1 MSVETINSRELKTR
15 FQSVQELFSE
25 TAARLG
31 NAVAVDRIVRRIS
44 YAELES
50 GSNQLANALLMQ
62 GVSKGSLVGI
72 LAEDPIEVIT
82 SILGILKAGTVFVP
96 LDPSFPEKRLQVMAE
111 QVNCGWFVLESKFQP
126 KREQIIGTRIS
137 VSTIHVDGEE
147 LKRQSK
153 TRPEVESQP
162 DDPCSI
168 YFTSG
173 STGKPKAILGRL
185 KGMDHFARW
194 EAEAL
199 GIGEG
204 TRVSQL
210 ASPSFDGFL
219 KDVFVPLCA
228 GGVVCAPESRKLVLE
243 PARLIDWVDVEAV
256 EVLHCVPSVLRSLL
270 NEGLDAKYFSSLR
283 WVVLAGEALL
293 PADVKRWV
301 EVFGERIRLVNLY
314 GPTETT
320 VTKLCYFV
328 EAADAERASIP
339 IGKPIRGAAAM
350 VMNSAG
356 RHCASGTAG
365 EIYIR
370 TPYRSLGYYGAP
382 ELTNEV
388 FVLNPFSSDP
398 NDLLYRT
405 GDYGRQMKDGNLEF
419 LGRRDQ
425 QVKVRGVR
433 VELGEIENLLR
444 RHADVKDVAVIDRED
459 AGGNKYLCAYV
470 VLSNGTGTGT
480 LREYLAAQLP
490 EFMVPSGFVEM
501 RELPRTLNGKIDRK
515 ALPALEEA
523 RSEKKTEV
531 RPRTPVEEI
540 VAGIWSEVLR
550 LPQIGVEENFFE
562 LGGHSLLATQ
572 IISRIRESLH
582 VELPLRAWFEAPRVA
597 DLARQIEQE
606 SRSQNE
612 TVPLQPVS
620 RASDLPLSYS
630 QQRTWM
636 LEQISAGSAAFNLPL
651 GMKLRGCLNV
661 NALEQT
667 FGEITRRHEVLRT
680 SFPARDGQPVQVIA
694 PPTPYSL
701 PLVDLSSLH
710 QQESEAELQRLASED
725 AARPFDLARGPLV
738 RTALLRQSQQQ
749 WGVACTMHHLVGDAW
764 SFEVLTSELSQLYAR
779 FSAGE
784 PSPLPPLPIQYADY
798 AVWQRQW
805 LQGEVLESRLSY
817 WRKQLEGAPERLKLP
832 QSRRRQAAVQSFRGA
847 RQRVEIAPELSE
859 RLRALSRREG
869 ATLYMTMLTAFVV
882 LLYQYTGEEDLVVGS
897 VIANR
902 ERGEVEKLIGFVAN
916 TLVLRVELSGAGS
929 LRELLG
935 RVRESCLGAYANQL
949 PPEKLQEELR
959 TSNGGRKSA
968 SASASAALFDV
979 WFQMESARREKLELA
994 GVEMERL
1001 EAERRNARFELSL
1014 VLEEDE
1020 QQVSG
1025 EMEYDA
1031 DLFDQE
1037 TIHQMLEHMLNILNE
1052 MVANPAGSIAA
1063 IPLSGEAER
1072 EPALAFTADLEL

>member
-1 MSVETINSRELKTR
+1 MSVDTINSKELKTR
-15 FQSVQELFSE
+15 FQSVQELFSV

-31 NAVAVDRIVRRIS
+31 NAVAVDRMVRRIS

-50 GSNQLANALLMQ
+50 RSNQLANVLLAQ
-62 GVSKGSLVGI
+62 EVVKGSLVGI
-72 LAEDPIEVIT
+72 LAEDPIEVIS
-82 SILGILKAGTVFVP
+82 SILGILKAGAVFVP
-96 LDPSFPEKRLQVMAE
+96 LDPSFPEKRLQVMAA
-111 QVNCGWFVLESKFQP
+111 QVNCGWFVLESKFQS
-126 KREQIIGTRIS
+126 RLEQIMGTEVS
-137 VSTIHVDGEE
+137 VRTIHVDGEE
-147 LKRQSK
+147 LKRQSQA
-153 TRPEVESQP
+153 RPEVESQG
-162 DDPCSI
+162 DDACSI

-194 EAEAL
+194 EAAAL
-199 GIGEG
+199 GIGGG

-210 ASPSFDGFL
+210 ASPCFDGFL

-228 GGVVCAPESRKLVLE
+228 GGVVCAPESRQVVLE
-243 PARLIDWVDVEAV
+243 PERLIDWVDVEGV

-328 EAADAERASIP
+328 EAADAERPSVP
-339 IGKPIRGAAAM
+339 IGKPIPGAD
-350 VMNSAG
+350 VLVVNSKG
-356 RHCASGTAG
+356 KPSRPGVAG

-370 TPYRSLGYYGAP
+370 TPYRSLGYYNAP
-382 ELTNEV
+382 ELTNEA
-388 FVLNPFSSDP
+388 FVPNPFSKDP
-398 NDLLYRT
+398 TDLVYKT
-405 GDYGRQMKDGNLEF
+405 GDYGRLLEDGNLEF

-444 RHADVKDVAVIDRED
+444 RHAEVKDVAVIDRED
-459 AGGNKYLCAYV
+459 GSGNKYLCAYV
-470 VLSNGTGTGT
+470 VLGNGTGAGT

-501 RELPRTLNGKIDRK
+501 KELPRTLNGKIDRK

-523 RSEKKTEV
+523 RREKKTEV

-550 LPQIGVEENFFE
+550 VRQVGVEENFFE

-582 VELPLRAWFEAPRVA
+582 VELPLRALFESPRLS
-597 DLARQIEQE
+597 DLARRIEQE
-606 SRSQNE
+606 GKAEQGKSE
-612 TVPLQPVS
+612 TVPLRRVS
-620 RASDLPLSYS
+620 REEDLPLSYS
-630 QQRTWM
+630 QQRMWM
-636 LEQISAGSAAFNLPL
+636 LEQLSAGSAAFNLPL
-651 GMKLRGCLNV
+651 GMKLRGWLNV
-661 NALEQT
+661 NTLEQT
-667 FGEITRRHEVLRT
+667 FGEVIRRHEVLRT
-680 SFPARDGQPVQVIA
+680 SFPARDGQPIQVIA
-694 PPTPYSL
+694 PPAAFSL
-701 PLVDLSSLH
+701 PLVDLSALE
-710 QQESEAELQRLASED
+710 QQESEAALKRIASED
-725 AARPFDLARGPLV
+725 AARPFDLAQGPLV
-738 RTALLRQSQQQ
+738 RTALLRQSGQQ
-749 WGVACTMHHLVGDAW
+749 WAVVCTMHHLVGDAW
-764 SFEVLTSELSQLYAR
+764 SFEVLTSELSRLYAS

-784 PSPLPPLPIQYADY
+784 PSPLPPLAIQYADY

-805 LQGEVLESRLSY
+805 LQGEVLESRLNY
-817 WRKQLEGAPERLKLP
+817 WRQQLKGAPERLKLP

-847 RQRVEIAPELSE
+847 RQRVEISPELTE
-859 RLRALSRREG
+859 GLRALSRHEG

-882 LLYQYTGEEDLVVGS
+882 LLYQYTGEEDVVVGS

-902 ERGEVEKLIGFVAN
+902 ERGEVEKLIGFLAN
-916 TLVLRVELSGAGS
+916 TLVLRVELSGGGS

-949 PPEKLQEELR
+949 PPEKLQEETR
-959 TSNGGRKSA
+959 GGSGGQRMA
-968 SASASAALFDV
+968 SLFDV
-979 WFQMESARREKLELA
+979 WFQMESVRREKLELA
-994 GVEMERL
+994 EVEMERL
-1001 EAERRNARFELSL
+1001 EAERGNARFELSL
-1014 VLEEDE
+1014 VLQEDE
-1020 QQVSG
+1020 HQVSG

-1031 DLFDQE
+1031 DLFDQK
-1037 TIHQMLEHMLNILNE
+1037 TIAQMLEHMRNILSE
-1052 MVANPAGSIAA
+1052 LVMNPEGSIVG
-1063 IPLSGEAER
+1063 ISLSRETES
-1072 EPALAFTADLEL
+1072 EPALAFTVDLEV